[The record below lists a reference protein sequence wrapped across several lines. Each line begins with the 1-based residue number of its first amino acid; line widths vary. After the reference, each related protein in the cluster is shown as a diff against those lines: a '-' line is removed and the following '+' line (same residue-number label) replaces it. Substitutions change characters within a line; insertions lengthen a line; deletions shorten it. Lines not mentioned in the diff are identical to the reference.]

1 MISSIGG
8 LSWNDQCTINENDS
22 QYLCRFLLNLRSIL
36 RYSLGV
42 CVITLPD
49 EIVKNFDLFERFS
62 HLSDFVFI
70 MDDSSTA
77 VSGLTNTEYDGL
89 FKLTKIPRLN
99 SLMPCCT
106 PESLDLAFYVKRKRL
121 VVELLNLPPDI
132 GEDDEKQKGRTT
144 TAVTMSCSNSTGA
157 GGVYNKL
164 DF

>member
-1 MISSIGG
+1 M
-8 LSWNDQCTINENDS
+8 
-22 QYLCRFLLNLRSIL
+22 LNLRSVL

-49 EIVKNFDLFERFS
+49 EVVKNLDLIDRFS

-132 GEDDEKQKGRTT
+132 GEDDDKQKGRTS
-144 TAVTMSCSNSTGA
+144 TAVSMSCSSTGSA
-157 GGVYNKL
+157 GSNKL